1 MLNWPSHVRVFV
13 CTTATDMRKQ
23 FDGLQNLVRPVFG
36 RDIFEG
42 HLFLFFNRRRD
53 RLKALW
59 WDRDGL
65 AIFAKRLEKN
75 RYELPR
81 VDANQ
86 ASVEIDATTLSLIL
100 NGVEL
105 ASVRRRK
112 RYERPAR
119 ATAAEREQILSKNA

>member
-1 MLNWPSHVRVFV
+1 MTS
-13 CTTATDMRKQ
+13 
-23 FDGLQNLVRPVFG
+23 VFG
-36 RDIFEG
+36 RDVFEG

-53 RLKALW
+53 RVKALW

-81 VDANQ
+81 G
-86 ASVEIDATTLSLIL
+86 ASDQTGLEIDATTLSLIL

-105 ASVRRRK
+105 TSVRRRPQ
-112 RYERPAR
+112 YQRPPSGAGVGSEKIF
-119 ATAAEREQILSKNA
+119 AKSV

>member
-1 MLNWPSHVRVFV
+1 MLNWPAHTRVFV
-13 CTTATDMRKQ
+13 CTVPTDMRKQ
-23 FDGLQNLVRPVFG
+23 FDGLHALVTSVFG
-36 RDIFEG
+36 RDVFEG

-81 VDANQ
+81 FQDTQTA
-86 ASVEIDATTLSLIL
+86 VEIDATTLSLIL

-105 ASVRRRK
+105 ASARRRP
-112 RYERPAR
+112 RYSRPSSAG
-119 ATAAEREQILSKNA
+119 AVEPGKILAKNL